1 MKISLKSLETTT
13 YNGTF
18 LGICQN
24 LPDVSFDG
32 CNKNKNKS
40 KNERYIYFF
49 WNFKQKERPVG
60 QVIVSFLLW

>member
-49 WNFKQKERPVG
+49 
-60 QVIVSFLLW
+60 

>member
-18 LGICQN
+18 WGICQN

-49 WNFKQKERPVG
+49 
-60 QVIVSFLLW
+60 